1 MRNYYFDFY
10 CIRIVNGLRMVIT
23 KELYRSYIINMID
36 SSQKKEKIRLKSR
49 VKSVIKKYDYFYA

>member
-1 MRNYYFDFY
+1 
-10 CIRIVNGLRMVIT
+10 MVIT